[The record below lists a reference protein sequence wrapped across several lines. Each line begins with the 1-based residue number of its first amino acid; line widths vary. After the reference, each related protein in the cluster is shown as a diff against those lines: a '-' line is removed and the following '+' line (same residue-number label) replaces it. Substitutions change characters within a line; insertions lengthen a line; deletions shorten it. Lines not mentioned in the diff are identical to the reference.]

1 MWETALNITLPTAA
15 TNTVAR
21 GIKEQSLN
29 TSCVYVFDSEL

>member
-1 MWETALNITLPTAA
+1 MWETALNITLTTAA

-29 TSCVYVFDSEL
+29 TSCVYVFGF